1 MVPASRQCGG
11 MAQRSLGEL
20 SRRECFELL
29 ARQRVGRIVY
39 SDATGPLAIPVN
51 FATAGES
58 IVFRVEPGHS
68 LLPITHP
75 VMAFEVDQVD
85 EEDGSG
91 WSVLVRGPAREVS
104 LDDVPALLRTM
115 GGGPPRPWAEGIH
128 KVWVQLSAEA
138 VTGRRLGAYE
148 APLVM

>member
-1 MVPASRQCGG
+1 

-20 SRRECFELL
+20 SRHECFELL
-29 ARQRVGRIVY
+29 AGQRVGRLVY

-58 IVFRVEPGHS
+58 IVFRVEPGNS
-68 LLPITHP
+68 VLPITQP
-75 VMAFEVDQVD
+75 AMAFEVDHVD

-115 GGGPPRPWAEGIH
+115 GSGPPRPWAEGIH
-128 KVWVQLSAEA
+128 KVWVQLSAEV

>member
-1 MVPASRQCGG
+1 

-20 SRRECFELL
+20 SRHECFELL
-29 ARQRVGRIVY
+29 ARRRVGRLVY

-58 IVFRVEPGHS
+58 IVFRVEPGNS
-68 LLPITHP
+68 ALPITQP
-75 VMAFEVDQVD
+75 VIAFEVDQVD

-115 GGGPPRPWAEGIH
+115 GSGPPRPWAEGIH
-128 KVWVQLSAEA
+128 KVWVQLSADT
-138 VTGRRLGAYE
+138 VTGRRLGAFE